1 MPISRI
7 TFHQASYDAEQIAQV
22 SAILHQTLVDAFA
35 VPANDRFQVLEPK
48 APGELVYDPHYLA
61 RGRTERF
68 LLFSL
73 LGGKPRSAAQKAE
86 FYQLL
91 TDRLVAALAISPSD
105 VMVTVQFN
113 SLDDWCFAEGKI
125 ASA

>member
-7 TFHQASYDAEQIAQV
+7 TFHQASYSPQQIAQV
-22 SAILHQTLVDAFA
+22 SSILHQTLVDAFA
-35 VPANDRFQVLEPK
+35 VPTDDRFQVLEPK
-48 APGELVYDPHYLA
+48 APGELVYDAHYLA
-61 RGRTERF
+61 KGRTERF
-68 LLFSL
+68 LLFSI

-86 FYQLL
+86 FYRLL
-91 TDRLVAALAISPSD
+91 TDRLVAALDLSPSD

-113 SLDDWCFAEGKI
+113 HLDDWCFAEGKI